1 MVKQVW
7 SFNAESLYG
16 VVKLDGI
23 KHIVSQVQLKS
34 SLVFCVIMA
43 STFTRLIHNS
53 MLQASANSQ
62 IQLGKIPLTIM
73 LLEANLDNTT

>member
-1 MVKQVW
+1 MCERYRFLTLPETGLTDQVW

-43 STFTRLIHNS
+43 STTF
-53 MLQASANSQ
+53 
-62 IQLGKIPLTIM
+62 
-73 LLEANLDNTT
+73 